1 MMRCILTLLLA
12 LLSTQIWAEEPLYP
26 GLQLAEAPIN
36 RTDMDSIKRGAK
48 FFSTTCITCH
58 TLIYLR
64 YDKIAQEA
72 GITYERMPINVTTWP
87 FGVRPPDL
95 SLEAD
100 VRGVDWI
107 YTYLHSF
114 YQDSTR
120 PTGVN
125 NLVFPNTAMSNM
137 VGPYQGEQ
145 VLATKVTPDLLG
157 HVRWYD
163 LVKLTKQG
171 SMTPDQF
178 DATIADLVNFL
189 AYAAAPYH
197 NEQVKIGWWVLSFL
211 VVLFVLMFMLKRE
224 YWKDVKKHKRD

>member
-1 MMRCILTLLLA
+1 MMRCIFVLLLA
-12 LLSTQIWAEEPLYP
+12 LLSTQVWAEEALYP

-36 RTDMDSIKRGAK
+36 RSDMDSIKRGAK

-163 LVKLTKQG
+163 LVILNRQG
-171 SMTPDQF
+171 SMTPEQF
-178 DATIADLVNFL
+178 DATITDLVNFL

-197 NEQVKIGWWVLSFL
+197 NEQVKIGWWVLGFL
-211 VVLFVLMFMLKRE
+211 VILFVLMFMLKHE